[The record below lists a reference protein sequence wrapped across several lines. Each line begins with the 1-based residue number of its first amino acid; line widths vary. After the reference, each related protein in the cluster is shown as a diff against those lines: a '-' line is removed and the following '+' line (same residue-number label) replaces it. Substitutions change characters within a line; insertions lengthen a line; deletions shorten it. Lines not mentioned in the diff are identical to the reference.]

1 MSESTNL
8 LSASLS
14 KHYRNTLQK
23 ANEFYKHS
31 LLFSF
36 FDLEAAVRKCCSK
49 LVFLKINS
57 QEFTIFTGKHLFGVF
72 FK

>member
-14 KHYRNTLQK
+14 KHYRKTLQK

-31 LLFSF
+31 LSFSF
-36 FDLEAAVRKCCSK
+36 FDLEASRSQMLFKIGV
-49 LVFLKINS
+49 LKN
-57 QEFTIFTGKHLFGVF
+57 
-72 FK
+72 